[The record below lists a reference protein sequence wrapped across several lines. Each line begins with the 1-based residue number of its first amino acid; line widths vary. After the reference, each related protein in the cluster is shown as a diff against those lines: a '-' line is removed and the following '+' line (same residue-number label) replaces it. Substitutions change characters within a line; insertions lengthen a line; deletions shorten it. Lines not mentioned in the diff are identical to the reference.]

1 MATAENLQ
9 SRPDGANR
17 RVAIACAALVAGM
30 TGAAFAAVPFYEW
43 FCKTT
48 GYGGTPLTASSAPDH
63 VIERSFEIRFDAN
76 VNGLPWRFTPETPSV
91 TVKAG
96 AVETVNYVIEN
107 TSDRETFGL
116 AAYNVTPDLSGGYF
130 TKMICFCFTEQKL
143 AAGEKL
149 VVPVTFYVDPQID
162 GDKDLTMLKTITL
175 SYTFFPA
182 KPNTSKPVV
191 GSLSGST
198 PEKL

>member
-9 SRPDGANR
+9 SRPEGANR

-30 TGAAFAAVPFYEW
+30 TVAAFAGVPFYEC

-48 GYGGTPLTASSAPDH
+48 GYGGTPLTASSEPGT
-63 VIERSFEIRFDAN
+63 VIARSYEIRFGAN
-76 VNGLPWRFTPETPSV
+76 VNGLPWRFTPEPPSV
-91 TVKAG
+91 TVKGG

-116 AAYNVTPDLSGGYF
+116 AAYNVTPDLSGGYI

-143 AAGEKL
+143 AAGEQL
-149 VVPVTFYVDPQID
+149 VVPVPI
-162 GDKDLTMLKTITL
+162 
-175 SYTFFPA
+175 
-182 KPNTSKPVV
+182 
-191 GSLSGST
+191 
-198 PEKL
+198 